1 MTEKPTRVID
11 QILDWDRKGVILVVV
26 WLGVSLTLTAIEFF
40 WANSVPTGVLA
51 LFWIPVLY
59 LGGEY
64 LFDAWQA
71 LPFMRTWKESLPT
84 PESVGSFNEERLV
97 YGLVATAPPMLAI
110 LLLIFFLH
118 HLLGIPE
125 VS

>member
-1 MTEKPTRVID
+1 MPEKSPRVIH
-11 QILDWDRKGVILVVV
+11 QILGWDRKGVIVVVV
-26 WLGVSLTLTAIEFF
+26 WLVVTLALTTVEVLWTGF
-40 WANSVPTGVLA
+40 VPTGVLA

-71 LPFMRTWKESLPT
+71 LPFMRTWQESLPA
-84 PESVGSFNEERLV
+84 PESVTSFNEERLI
-97 YGLVATAPPMLAI
+97 YGLVATAPPMFVI
-110 LLLIFFLH
+110 LLLVFFLY